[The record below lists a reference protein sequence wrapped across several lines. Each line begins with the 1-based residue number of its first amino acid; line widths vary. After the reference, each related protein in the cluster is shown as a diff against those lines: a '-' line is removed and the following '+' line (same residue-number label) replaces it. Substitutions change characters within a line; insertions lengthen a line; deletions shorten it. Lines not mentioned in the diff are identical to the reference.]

1 MARTGRPTATITL
14 TDEEREVLSRYVR
27 RGKTS
32 QQLALR
38 SRIVLKCAEG
48 YNNKETAAELGVNEA
63 TVGKWRARF
72 AVQRLDGLVDAPR
85 SGTPRKIDDDKVE
98 EVVVATLEA
107 MPEGASRWSTREM
120 SKRVGISRDSVA
132 RIWRAFGL
140 KPHRSETFQLSTDP
154 HFIEKVRDVVGLY
167 MDPPN
172 NAVVLSVDEKSQIQ
186 ALNRTQ
192 PLLPMRP
199 GQLERRTPEYNRN
212 GTSSLFAALDVAT
225 GVVIGKCF
233 RRHRASEFLKFL
245 KLIDKQVE
253 PELDLHLVMDNY
265 ATHKAPSVTAWLTKH
280 PRFHMHFI
288 PTHSSWLN
296 QVECWFS
303 ILTEKQLK
311 RGSHHSVQE
320 LETAIYEFVNA
331 HNENPSPFKWVK
343 TADEILAKVAR
354 YCADTVTAHTK
365 PN

>member
-1 MARTGRPTATITL
+1 MARTGRPTTTITL
-14 TDEEREVLSRYVR
+14 TDEEREALRRYVR

-38 SRIVLKCAEG
+38 SRIVLECAKG
-48 YNNKETAAELGVNEA
+48 NNNKEVAAKLAVNDK

-72 AVQRLDGLVDAPR
+72 AAERLDGLVDAPR
-85 SGTPRKIDDDKVE
+85 PGTPRQIGDDKVE
-98 EVVVATLEA
+98 EVIVTTLES
-107 MPEGASRWSTREM
+107 MPKGASRWSTREM
-120 SKRVGISRDSVA
+120 SKKVGISRDSVA

-245 KLIDKQVE
+245 KLIDRQVE

-265 ATHKAPSVTAWLTKH
+265 ATHKTPSVMAWLSKH

-296 QVECWFS
+296 QVEGWFS

-320 LETAIYEFVNA
+320 LEAAIYQFLDA
-331 HNENPSPFKWVK
+331 HNENPSP
-343 TADEILAKVAR
+343 
-354 YCADTVTAHTK
+354 
-365 PN
+365 

>member
-1 MARTGRPTATITL
+1 MARTGRPTAEISL
-14 TDEEREVLSRYVR
+14 SDDEREVLRRYVR

-38 SRIVLKCAEG
+38 SRIVLECAKG
-48 YNNKETAAELGVNEA
+48 QFNGQVASKLGVTPQ

-72 AVQRLDGLVDAPR
+72 AADRIDGLVDAPR
-85 SGTPRKIDDDKVE
+85 PGTPRQIGDDKVE
-98 EVVVATLEA
+98 EVIVMTLET
-107 MPEGASRWSTREM
+107 MPKGASRWSTREM
-120 SKRVGISRDSVA
+120 AKKANISKDTVA

-154 HFIEKVRDVVGLY
+154 DFVEKVRDVVGLY

-199 GQLERRTPEYNRN
+199 GQLERRTPEYSRN
-212 GTSSLFAALDVAT
+212 GTSTLFAALDVAT
-225 GVVIGKCF
+225 GGVIGKCF
-233 RRHRASEFLKFL
+233 RRHRATEFLKFL
-245 KLIDKQVE
+245 KIIDKRVE
-253 PELDLHLVMDNY
+253 PELDVHLIMDNY
-265 ATHKAPSVTAWLTKH
+265 ATHKTPAVMNWLTKH

-296 QVECWFS
+296 QVEGWFG

-311 RGSHHSVQE
+311 RGSHYSVRE
-320 LETAIYEFVNA
+320 LEADIYEFLDA
-331 HNENPSPFKWVK
+331 HNDSAAPFKWIK
-343 TADEILAKVAR
+343 SADEILAKIAR
-354 YCADTVTAHTK
+354 YCADTVKIHG
-365 PN
+365 